1 MSDYDNEP
9 GRPRPEVVNETVVVV
24 DGRQAAGRAWGLVLA
39 VGIVAVVFG
48 ILVLANIWGSVHLVA
63 IFAGLFLLFAG
74 ILQFFVGGGG
84 KTGRIIAGDHR
95 HRRRRRAHRL
105 ARGVGQDRRRHRRP
119 RLPHLGRR
127 RWPSPP
133 SPRAARGTASSS
145 ASAFI
150 LAVVGLVFIIWPGPT
165 VTLLMILVG
174 LAALLFGISAIVQA
188 LRPAAGAAG
197 RAEAPWPPILKTG
210 AVRRPT

>member
-9 GRPRPEVVNETVVVV
+9 GRPRPEVASETVVVV
-24 DGRQAAGRAWGLVLA
+24 DGRQAAGKAWGLVLA

-63 IFAGLFLLFAG
+63 VFAGLFLLFAG

-84 KTGRIIAGDHR
+84 KTGRVIAGIIAIIAGV
-95 HRRRRRAHRL
+95 ALIAWPEVSVKTVAVIVGL
-105 ARGVGQDRRRHRRP
+105 AFLISGISVAVAAIASRGEGYGVVVGF
-119 RLPHLGRR
+119 G
-127 RWPSPP
+127 
-133 SPRAARGTASSS
+133 
-145 ASAFI
+145 I
-150 LAVVGLVFIIWPGPT
+150 VLAIVGLVFIIWPGPT

-188 LRPAAGAAG
+188 FALR
-197 RAEAPWPPILKTG
+197 RALQG
-210 AVRRPT
+210 G